1 MGGHM
6 TYLEQA
12 ESIEACQ
19 RCGKDFD
26 VSTMPKNFLD
36 NYALCYECRIQF
48 ETGEVDP
55 DTDPPDLTDMDA
67 FVERLDSG
75 DY

>member
-1 MGGHM
+1 MGGHW

-48 ETGEVDP
+48 ETGEVVLDI
-55 DTDPPDLTDMDA
+55 DPPDLSDMDA
-67 FVERLDSG
+67 HVERIESG
-75 DY
+75 VD